1 MTFFTRYTRVSLIF
15 VPHFELSLKPLTWSN
30 AATFILRPLSAGG
43 GGGIWL
49 RVLQEIHELSTKTL

>member
-1 MTFFTRYTRVSLIF
+1 MTFFARFARVRLIF
-15 VPHFELSLKPLTWSN
+15 VPHFEFSLKPLTCSN

-43 GGGIWL
+43 GGGISL

>member
-1 MTFFTRYTRVSLIF
+1 MTFFTRYTRVSLIL
-15 VPHFELSLKPLTWSN
+15 VPHFELSLKPLTCSN

-43 GGGIWL
+43 GGISL